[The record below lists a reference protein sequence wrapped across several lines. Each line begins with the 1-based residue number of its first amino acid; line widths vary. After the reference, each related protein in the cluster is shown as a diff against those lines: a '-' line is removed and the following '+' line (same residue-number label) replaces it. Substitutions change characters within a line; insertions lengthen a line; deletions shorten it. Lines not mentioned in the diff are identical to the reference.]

1 MSSVPT
7 ITVVGWSNSGKTT
20 FNTQVVRVLNDAGVR
35 VGVIKHH
42 GHAPGGVDQEGK
54 DSWKYAQAGANPV
67 VLSASSQYAI
77 FVSTPEREATRDE
90 LIAKIA
96 DDVDFVLVEG
106 FRSASDGSVE
116 LYRTAAGHPDPKLS
130 PEERIALITDN
141 EKLAAQVRAEGKPVF
156 ALDDIRGV
164 ARYFCA
170 LAGLNDVDL

>member
-1 MSSVPT
+1 MDLVPVV
-7 ITVVGWSNSGKTT
+7 TVVGWSNSGKTT
-20 FNTQVVRVLNDAGVR
+20 FNTRVVEVLNDAGVR

-90 LIAKIA
+90 LVAKIA
-96 DDVDFVLVEG
+96 NDVDFILVEG
-106 FRSASDGSVE
+106 FRTESDGAVE
-116 LYRTAAGHPDPKLS
+116 LYRTAAGHPDPKLK

-141 EKLAAQVRAEGKPVF
+141 EELAAQVRAEGKPVF
-156 ALDDIRGV
+156 ELDDYRGV
-164 ARYFCA
+164 ARYFCR
-170 LAGLNDVDL
+170 LAGLDKVNL